1 MTEFDVITQQDELA
15 RRRKLL
21 NAMQGQ
27 SMESP
32 IVGNTGVGQA
42 LAKLATAYVLGKKQ
56 KEASADETANRA
68 AYGQQLGGEVNAY
81 MDRSQGRAGDIMD
94 DGQAAALMQND
105 VAPQLAEPV
114 AANPREALVRAMT
127 SKFPEMQALGKAG
140 MGQLGKQTVDPMEFL
155 KLGDF
160 SPESRVAAALSG
172 KFGGLQGKRD
182 VRTVNDQLVDVA
194 PTQPQ
199 PVGDFRD
206 TFKPP
211 TTLGGAVVQEQVGTG
226 KVGQVVAR
234 PPVTNVSN
242 NVSVQ
247 GQKAGFDEWAKL
259 AAKTVGDLSEQA
271 RGSNKML
278 GQLNQL
284 EALSDSGTMNGP
296 LANPAVWLG
305 ELASSAGVP
314 VTKETAARLQNSET
328 FGNTAAELWLA
339 SMNANGGSRGLVK
352 EESERIARNLPSLL
366 QTPEGRKQ
374 VIAVMRQG
382 AKQTVA
388 DARTSQQEFGTALQ
402 SQNPAAF
409 TYGLSNTQL
418 PNTTPL
424 QPAAGSVAPG
434 AGGVRNWKDYL
445 GAK

>member
-1 MTEFDVITQQDELA
+1 MEDFDVITQQDEIA

-21 NAMQGQ
+21 NAMQQQ
-27 SMESP
+27 SSEAP
-32 IVGNTGVGQA
+32 IVGNTGLGQA
-42 LAKLATAYVLGKKQ
+42 LAKIATAYITSKGQGKLAEQ
-56 KEASADETANRA
+56 ETANRA

-81 MDRSQGRAGDIMD
+81 MDRSQGRAGDTMD
-94 DGQAAALMQND
+94 DQQAAALMQND

-114 AANPREALVRAMT
+114 AANPREAIIRAMT
-127 SKFPEMQALGKAG
+127 SKFPEMQTLGKAG
-140 MGQLGKQTVDPMEFL
+140 MTQLGKQAIDPMELL

-182 VRTVNDQLVDVA
+182 VRAINGQLLVDVA
-194 PTQPQ
+194 PAQPQ
-199 PVGDFRD
+199 QVGDFRD
-206 TFKPP
+206 TYKPP
-211 TTLGGAVVQEQVGTG
+211 VMLGGAVVQEQEGTG

-234 PPVTNVSN
+234 PPITTTNVT
-242 NVSVQ
+242 VS
-247 GQKAGFDEWAKL
+247 GQKAGFDEWSKL

-271 RGSNKML
+271 RSSVKML

-284 EALSDSGTMNGP
+284 DALSDSGTMNGP

-305 ELASSAGVP
+305 ELASSAGIP
-314 VTKETAARLQNSET
+314 ITKETAARLQNSET

-339 SMNANGGSRGLVK
+339 TMNANGGSRGLVK

-382 AKQTVA
+382 AQQTIA
-388 DARTSQQEFGTALQ
+388 DAKTSQQEFGTALQ

-418 PNTTPL
+418 PNTAALP
-424 QPAAGSVAPG
+424 PALGSVAPNG
-434 AGGVRNWKDYL
+434 GGVRNWKDYL
-445 GAK
+445 GGQ